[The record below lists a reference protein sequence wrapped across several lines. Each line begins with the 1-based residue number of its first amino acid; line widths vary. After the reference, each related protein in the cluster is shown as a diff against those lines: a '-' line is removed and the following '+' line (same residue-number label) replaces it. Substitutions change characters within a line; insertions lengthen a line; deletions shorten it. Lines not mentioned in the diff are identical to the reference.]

1 MHFICRSFIGT
12 PDKSNWSQYW
22 ENEPDDL
29 SIISQ
34 KGHLFGLINLE
45 APEDYLDINS
55 SGHEIISKINRYY
68 FFNDN
73 TDNPLN
79 SLKNALSS
87 FANDP
92 ICFDINVSLLITVV
106 CNNQVY
112 FGTLGAGEII
122 LNRLDKISRLLS
134 GQKNEIKTLSGPV
147 FSKDKIFLSTDSFYK
162 NFSWEKIKNILADD
176 KIENIEE
183 NFLSSLYSF
192 DNQTGLAA
200 ALIEAE
206 LDETENVFNTNTN
219 TDIDISANII
229 EEKPQIK
236 IDQNPKIKT
245 SFFKKIKKFFPKK
258 EVYISHH
265 ETPQTSKR
273 KKINLIIAVL
283 LLIGLGVSVFFGY
296 KKNKASAAE
305 SQYQQFKQDLDKK
318 LSDAFAVKNLN
329 FDSALELAKESESIY
344 NKISQL
350 KIHSDELS
358 PYQNKI
364 NSLLSQTGST
374 SSFSP
379 NIFYDASLII
389 DNPKFS
395 KIILKNNSLY
405 LFDNSLGRIDLVDI
419 NQKNTKNISTDSRIK
434 SALGFT
440 ENNDAIYLVGD
451 KDISLVTKNNID
463 SKINFSDLNKNIN
476 PVSVKSWNGAFYLL
490 DSANS
495 TIWKFNPNSSG
506 FGVGQIWLKDTQSP
520 ISNPASLAIN
530 GNIWVLSENGQIIPF
545 SKGIKED
552 FKPKQ
557 DIKFTKTNNL
567 VTTVNTDFLAF
578 TDNQNLIFVYK
589 KSGDLVAK
597 YNFDNKKIFDI
608 AIDEKS
614 NSLFVLC
621 TDEKIYK
628 INL

>member
-45 APEDYLDINS
+45 APEDYPDINS
-55 SGHEIISKINRYY
+55 AGHEIISKINRYY
-68 FFNDN
+68 FFGDN
-73 TDNPLN
+73 TADSLN

-92 ICFDINVSLLITVV
+92 ICFDINVSLLIAVV
-106 CNNQVY
+106 CNNQIY
-112 FGTLGAGEII
+112 FGTFGVGEII

-206 LDETENVFNTNTN
+206 SDETVNIVNNN
-219 TDIDISANII
+219 IDKNII
-229 EEKPQIK
+229 EEKTELK
-236 IDQNPKIKT
+236 IDSSPKVKV

-296 KKNKASAAE
+296 RKNKAATAE
-305 SQYQQFKQDLDKK
+305 SQYQQLKQDLDKK
-318 LSDAFAVKNLN
+318 LSDALAVKNLN
-329 FDSALELAKESESIY
+329 FDSALELAKESEIIY

-379 NIFYDASLII
+379 DIFYDTSLII

-395 KIILKNNSLY
+395 KIILKNTALY
-405 LFDNSLGRIDLVDI
+405 LFDNSSGRIDLVDI
-419 NQKNTKNISTDSRIK
+419 NQKNTKNISTDSKIK
-434 SALGFT
+434 SAIGFA
-440 ENNDAIYLVGD
+440 ENNDAIYLVND
-451 KDISLVTKNNID
+451 KDISLISKNNID
-463 SKINFSDLNKNIN
+463 SKINFSDLNKNIT
-476 PVSVKSWNGAFYLL
+476 PISVKSWNGAFYLL

-506 FGVGQIWLKDTQSP
+506 FGAGQVWLKDGQSP
-520 ISNPASLAIN
+520 ISSPISLAIN
-530 GNIWVLSENGQIIPF
+530 GNIWVLSENGQIVPF

-597 YNFDNKKIFDI
+597 YNFDNKQILDL